1 MYDKLLAIETLK
13 NIENSLREIVEWSC
27 EISSVD
33 DFTTSPNGM
42 ILLNALCM
50 KILAVGEEIKGLD
63 RRTGGELL
71 KHYPS
76 VEWKEIMGMRDIIA
90 HRYFSLDAEV
100 IFSVIKVDI
109 LPLLKVILQM
119 TDDLKTDILSTS
131 VV

>member
-13 NIENSLREIVEWSC
+13 NIENSLREIVEWSR
-27 EISSVD
+27 EISSVE

-71 KHYPS
+71 KRYPS
-76 VEWKEIMGMRDIIA
+76 VEWKEIMGMRDIFA

-100 IFSVIKVDI
+100 IFYVIKVDI
-109 LPLLKVILQM
+109 LPLLEVIRQM
-119 TDDLKTDILSTS
+119 KDDLKTEI
-131 VV
+131 

>member
-13 NIENSLREIVEWSC
+13 NIESSLCETVEWSRD
-27 EISSVD
+27 IVSVD
-33 DFTTSPNGM
+33 DFTTLPNGM

-71 KHYPS
+71 KHYPTI
-76 VEWKEIMGMRDIIA
+76 EWKEVKGMRDIIA
-90 HRYFSLDAEV
+90 HRYFSLDADV

-109 LPLLKVILQM
+109 QPLLEVIQQM
-119 TDDLKTDILSTS
+119 KDDLIYQKNI
-131 VV
+131 

>member
-13 NIENSLREIVEWSC
+13 NIENSLREIVEWSHD
-27 EISSVD
+27 IVSVE

-71 KHYPS
+71 KQYPTI
-76 VEWKEIMGMRDIIA
+76 EWKEVKGMRDIIA
-90 HRYFSLDAEV
+90 HRYFSLDADV

-109 LPLLKVILQM
+109 HPLLEVIQQMRDDIKKV
-119 TDDLKTDILSTS
+119 LKE
-131 VV
+131 

>member
-13 NIENSLREIVEWSC
+13 NIENSLCEIAEWSRD
-27 EISSVD
+27 IVSVD

-71 KHYPS
+71 KYYPTI
-76 VEWKEIMGMRDIIA
+76 EWKEIKGMRDIIA
-90 HRYFSLDAEV
+90 HRYFSLDADV
-100 IFSVIKVDI
+100 ILSVIKVNI
-109 LPLLKVILQM
+109 QPLLEVIQQM
-119 TDDLKTDILSTS
+119 RDDISK
-131 VV
+131 